1 MRDFIAGI
9 LTALSAAALV
19 GAITWIAVLPRL
31 DWSAGQPSGVIEQTL
46 ARNILVRWV
55 RRSADSK
62 RNPLLPTEENL
73 SSARKEYEEHCAA
86 CHGLDGSGR
95 NRFEAEF
102 YPSVA
107 KLTDGAQKFSD
118 AQLYFIVANGI
129 RNTAM
134 PAFEKNHSPKD
145 IWRSVLWTRHLANLL
160 PAEKTA
166 IESQMNGTIE
176 EHEKTMNHNGSEQ
189 HRTE

>member
-1 MRDFIAGI
+1 
-9 LTALSAAALV
+9 
-19 GAITWIAVLPRL
+19 VLPRL
-31 DWSAGQPSGVIEQTL
+31 DWSADQPPGAIEQTL

-55 RRSADSK
+55 RRSADSG

-73 SSARKEYEEHCAA
+73 SSARTEYEEHCAA
-86 CHGLDGSGR
+86 CHGFDGSGR

-134 PAFEKNHSPKD
+134 PAFGKNHSTKD
-145 IWRSVLWTRHLANLL
+145 IWRSVLWTRHLANLS

-166 IESQMNGTIE
+166 IESQMNGTTE
-176 EHEKTMNHNGSEQ
+176 EHEKTMEHDDSE
-189 HRTE
+189 RRRAE